1 MWYDDFDLIQVQ
13 FHDLDRRLQAVL
25 VGWVVSFTA
34 FLVGLRLLT
43 ANATMLSLI
52 R

>member
-1 MWYDDFDLIQVQ
+1 MRYEEFEVIQSQ
-13 FHDLDRRLQAVL
+13 FNDLDRRLQVVL

-43 ANATMLSLI
+43 ANATLLSLI